1 MAGITNW
8 VHPAVALLPP
18 AGGSNAVSFRDEEMS
33 GDADVQH
40 QRELKFPEQST
51 PHALS
56 LAEISGLAKPRAVP
70 PAFVPPAQ
78 NGGYTKEQ
86 LKALR
91 IGWRDSVCQSNEKR
105 VKEYDRQLEEALEYE
120 EEYLKQ
126 WRNRDDNADLV
137 LARRSYE
144 KGFATDNGKTQLAVS
159 IPIEDP
165 LQSLLAEARDDVVN
179 CVLLL
184 SGMHSR
190 SEAADVEKSSTWIPE
205 VAHIPQKD
213 MHITVCIPSLWR
225 EPDTDPKAHAEYNS
239 QVVKALEHVAAD
251 HEAFVL
257 EVDRIMLAKDGSLLA
272 LFRTVGTS
280 DSDKGLRE
288 PGVLSDRASAEM
300 DPMTALRTD
309 VLYVFLEKKLSHIQR
324 KDELDL
330 AAVHEHPKLL
340 RQATIVRTVGGS
352 AHGYVHCSLSRLALG
367 PELTKKQLDLK
378 HLHRICRSW
387 TAKLAGRRMAVRGFI
402 LSEMTGLG
410 EGGNKNPFDKAR
422 WLQGISLNNK
432 EGFLVTQMSE
442 QFRRETDDP
451 RENPNFFLTQEDPD
465 FWNNAARK
473 PHMKALMQSDDHWK
487 LRKNTWLQQFSEV
500 QTTNQFR
507 RELADRLDECTMAT
521 RRLVMPILHYR
532 AVEAYLMQVV
542 RQAQERGVPFPQFLE
557 APETQRMLFDF
568 RNTID
573 AEGDKGADR
582 IFQDWHQRGIKEDAA
597 KQERRKIEGPK
608 AVSSMKEV
616 HDGLS
621 FATKYRKDG
630 VAEWERGNA
639 EDALK
644 AWRLGCEALERIRV
658 PDTHASEQKFF
669 SEVRVALL
677 KNRALAAL
685 KLHGWQEALEAAED
699 VLKTDDQDHKAWFRK
714 ACALEGLGRLREV
727 ERCLKMIDT
736 IAVGRPDRDRLERE
750 TSAKREKV
758 QALLSRDEASQQRML
773 KLGLKKGL
781 FSEERA
787 AAPVSKKAQQAL
799 APDVLGQTPALVNVD
814 DATRKRLTHDGTE
827 ELLKELELVYS
838 EPNFR
843 EQVRKLARDVNDQEE
858 FVRYLNQVALP
869 VQKPVLERWGFEA
882 TEIGVTEMR
891 KAIQDHTVGDDAK
904 LKRQAQATTR
914 ALYGEMYN
922 AVRGKTDRERG
933 APTSASFVPEK
944 ERLKQA
950 EKRLQRRLRGED
962 PNSDDDSKSKD
973 DPSRLY
979 AHWRSR

>member
-1 MAGITNW
+1 M
-8 VHPAVALLPP
+8 P
-18 AGGSNAVSFRDEEMS
+18 

-78 NGGYTKEQ
+78 HGGYTKEQ
-86 LKALR
+86 LKDW
-91 IGWRDSVCQSNEKR
+91 GYP
-105 VKEYDRQLEEALEYE
+105 EYDTKY
-120 EEYLKQ
+120 
-126 WRNRDDNADLV
+126 DD
-137 LARRSYE
+137 
-144 KGFATDNGKTQLAVS
+144 
-159 IPIEDP
+159 P
-165 LQSLLAEARDDVVN
+165 
-179 CVLLL
+179 
-184 SGMHSR
+184 
-190 SEAADVEKSSTWIPE
+190 
-205 VAHIPQKD
+205 
-213 MHITVCIPSLWR
+213 
-225 EPDTDPKAHAEYNS
+225 
-239 QVVKALEHVAAD
+239 
-251 HEAFVL
+251 
-257 EVDRIMLAKDGSLLA
+257 
-272 LFRTVGTS
+272 
-280 DSDKGLRE
+280 
-288 PGVLSDRASAEM
+288 
-300 DPMTALRTD
+300 
-309 VLYVFLEKKLSHIQR
+309 
-324 KDELDL
+324 
-330 AAVHEHPKLL
+330 
-340 RQATIVRTVGGS
+340 
-352 AHGYVHCSLSRLALG
+352 
-367 PELTKKQLDLK
+367 
-378 HLHRICRSW
+378 
-387 TAKLAGRRMAVRGFI
+387 
-402 LSEMTGLG
+402 
-410 EGGNKNPFDKAR
+410 R
-422 WLQGISLNNK
+422 WL
-432 EGFLVTQMSE
+432 SE

-451 RENPNFFLTQEDPD
+451 RENPNFFLTQEDPE

-521 RRLVMPILHYR
+521 RRLVTPILHYR

-542 RQAQERGVPFPQFLE
+542 RQAQERGVPLPQFLE

-630 VAEWERGNA
+630 VVEWERGNA

-644 AWRLGCEALERIRV
+644 AWRLGCEALEKILV

-699 VLKTDDQDHKAWFRK
+699 VLKMDDQDHKAWFRK

-787 AAPVSKKAQQAL
+787 AAPVLKKAQQAL
-799 APDVLGQTPALVNVD
+799 APDVLGQTPALMNVD

-882 TEIGVTEMR
+882 TEVGVTEMR

-914 ALYGEMYN
+914 ALYGELYN